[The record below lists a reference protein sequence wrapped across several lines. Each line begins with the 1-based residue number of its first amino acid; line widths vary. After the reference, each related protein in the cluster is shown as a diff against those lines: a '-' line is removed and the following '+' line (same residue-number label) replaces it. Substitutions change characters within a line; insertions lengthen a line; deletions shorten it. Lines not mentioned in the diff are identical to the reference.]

1 MRYCIVLWLFSEVY
15 YIDVCFVHRFW
26 FINSLAHPYLFLVFY
41 LPLELKLFLKV
52 VRWTELYMSNGTSLN
67 IHNIIT
73 EFTEN
78 VVFSNVS
85 AGKTQHY
92 EDSFKEI

>member
-1 MRYCIVLWLFSEVY
+1 
-15 YIDVCFVHRFW
+15 
-26 FINSLAHPYLFLVFY
+26 
-41 LPLELKLFLKV
+41 
-52 VRWTELYMSNGTSLN
+52 MSNGTSLN

-78 VVFSNVS
+78 VFFSNVS